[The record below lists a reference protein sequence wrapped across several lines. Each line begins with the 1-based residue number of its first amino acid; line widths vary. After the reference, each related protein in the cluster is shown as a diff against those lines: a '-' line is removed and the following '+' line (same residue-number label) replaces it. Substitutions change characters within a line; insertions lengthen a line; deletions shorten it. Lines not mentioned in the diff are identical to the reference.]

1 MSRLKSSLFL
11 STVIVFHAGQAVSD
25 DYFQQ
30 NYTTAYT
37 PVPVTTQT
45 TTRTTQKTGAGPVI
59 IGALALGAA
68 AVALGGGGSGG
79 DDGDSDDD
87 SSSEDD
93 TDQSSDDDADE
104 DLDEDGDDSDADD
117 VDASYFETSEYKR
130 SWGLSSINASS
141 RYADGGTG
149 ADVIGAIFDTGVDVT
164 LSEFDDIID
173 YTYSYYDGTSDVTDT
188 DGHGTAVL
196 GVMGANKDD
205 VGMHGVAYDS
215 TFLVFQGVGDDLIMS
230 SIDAWADATIQS
242 ADLGATVINHS
253 WAFVNDD
260 DSTITIDQ
268 FSGSDDLLQAF
279 GTDLFD
285 ALDYAVENDLVSVF
299 AAGNSSKSEVSV
311 IGGLPVYFP
320 EYEDYFLVAV
330 SIDDDDTLS
339 SFSNA
344 CGMAAD
350 FCLAAPGESIYTT
363 TFDDEYTYASGTSFA
378 APYVSGAVLVL
389 ASNFPELTASEITTI
404 LLETARDIGDPGVDE
419 IYGYGALDLENAVS
433 PQGTLSLQTSSTLNA
448 DSYSTE
454 DSHISTSGGMAS
466 ALASTLSSLDIMV
479 TDSYDRGYMADL
491 DDFVGSGMDA
501 VRDQY
506 DLALFTTNSASS
518 LKLRTGEAQF
528 SFAPNTLGAV
538 SGDTLSYHHVSPYA
552 GLIENPSSFAVET
565 QLDGGSIKVSNAFS
579 GDGSISD
586 GFYVSAEATAEFGAG
601 SLTLGAGTL
610 SEVGAFIGTD
620 VTGAFGKDL
629 SANTQF
635 VSLRGDL
642 DIGGGRGLSLGGAI
656 GTTDFSGDGIFES
669 GENIQT
675 SSIGIEY
682 TQSNTLTKGDRFL
695 VSASQSL
702 NVDGGYMS
710 LSLPTSLGVATNG
723 VRSQDVEITTS
734 SIDMS
739 ETTAPLD
746 LRVAY
751 EVSMFGGRFA
761 IGAAIRSGE
770 YGHHVGSFG
779 YTIAF

>member
-1 MSRLKSSLFL
+1 MIRLKSSLFL
-11 STVIVFHAGQAVSD
+11 STAMVLQASHAASA

-30 NYTTAYT
+30 NYTNTYT
-37 PVPVTTQT
+37 PAPVVAQT
-45 TTRTTQKTGAGPVI
+45 TTTTQKSGAGPVI

-79 DDGDSDDD
+79 GDSDSNDD
-87 SSSEDD
+87 SASGDDSDQTSEDD
-93 TDQSSDDDADE
+93 TDEDAE
-104 DLDEDGDDSDADD
+104 DDSASDTDD
-117 VDASYFETSEYKR
+117 IDASFFETSEYKR
-130 SWGLSSINASS
+130 SWGLASINASS

-149 ADVIGAIFDTGVDVT
+149 ADVIGAIFDTGADIT

-188 DGHGTAVL
+188 NGHGTAVL

-215 TFLVFQGVGDDLIMS
+215 TFLIFQGVGDDLIMN

-253 WAFVNDD
+253 WAFINDD

-268 FSGSDDLLQAF
+268 FSSSNDLLQAF
-279 GTDLFD
+279 GTGLFD
-285 ALDYAVENDLVSVF
+285 ALDYAVDNDLVSVF

-363 TFDDEYTYASGTSFA
+363 TFDDEYVYASGTSFS

-433 PQGTLSLQTSSTLNA
+433 PQGTLSLQTSGTLNA
-448 DSYSTE
+448 QSYSTE

-466 ALASTLSSLDIMV
+466 ALASSFSSLDIMV

-491 DDFVGSGMDA
+491 GDFVGSGLDS

-506 DLALFTTNSASS
+506 DLALFTTDTASK
-518 LKLRTGEAQF
+518 LKLQTGEAQF
-528 SFAPNTLGAV
+528 SFAPNTLGAL
-538 SGDTLSYHHVSPYA
+538 SGNTLSYHHVSPYA
-552 GLIENPSSFAVET
+552 GLVENPSSFAVET
-565 QLDGGSIKVSNAFS
+565 QLDGGSVKVSNAFS

-586 GFYVSAEATAEFGAG
+586 SFYVSAEATADFGV
-601 SLTLGAGTL
+601 SSITLGAGTL
-610 SEVGAFIGTD
+610 SEAGAFIGTD
-620 VTGAFGKDL
+620 VTGAFGKDVSSDTRFL
-629 SANTQF
+629 
-635 VSLRGDL
+635 SLRGDL
-642 DIGGGRGLSLGGAI
+642 DIGVGRSLSLGGAI

-669 GENIQT
+669 GKNIRT
-675 SSIGIEY
+675 SSIGVEY
-682 TQSNTLTKGDRFL
+682 AQSNTLTNGDRFL

-710 LSLPTSLGVATNG
+710 LNLPTSLGVASNG
-723 VRSQDVEITTS
+723 VRSQDVEITST
-734 SIDMS
+734 DVEMS

-746 LRVAY
+746 LRIAY
-751 EVSMFGGRFA
+751 EVPVFGGRLA
-761 IGAAIRSGE
+761 VGAAIRDGE